1 MTDAVKRMDECISG
15 ISERCRVFY
24 FKSENREIIQSAV
37 YGSYELRARIA
48 QQLKQGEEFDFAGL
62 VRGAMC
68 IPLIQIFKL
77 DSTGGRIEVPQGKT
91 PVLLYITDFQVYD
104 DRTRAFIIKAFLDCE
119 KLREAYLLISSPEL
133 HIPDGFGGDIELI
146 ADKYITQH
154 DIYLKLNRKVQEE
167 VQRRKMHSGT
177 GEALPDALLLECA
190 KDFVGL
196 SERQVDTVLEQMGP
210 LCTGLKKGVHRRF
223 IVDEKKKEIAKDPT
237 VSFID
242 VPKDESVCG
251 VGNYISWLEER
262 KADFENPEEAKKF
275 GTPSPKGVLLC
286 GVPGTG
292 KTAAARETARR
303 YNIPLI
309 QFDISRIQTKSF
321 GGSEERLRR
330 YLERISAF
338 GSCVM
343 LMDEIEKVF
352 AVNDS
357 THEVKRSM
365 LSLLLDWMQRR
376 EANVFT
382 FITANDIS
390 SLPPELLRDGRIS
403 GRFFAFMPSRDDLCE
418 ILKSKLKRLA
428 DNGLLRQDF
437 TKLVQS
443 ERLPDGNAF
452 AIALDRIA
460 VRAKKKQR
468 NLFMT
473 GANIETLVEMTNR
486 SMRKLCKAG
495 GYSLEMYLKEM
506 EKCAMSES
514 FVPQGQSNMA
524 DIVNMWIAAQKRQYQ
539 DVSMHSILPFHDYQ
553 EGGSFQSGSAEE
565 EKQSS
570 KEKSCSCSDGY
581 YDGCYDDY
589 LREVLKERIEKVI
602 QEQQEHKR
610 FLRRMSE

>member
-1 MTDAVKRMDECISG
+1 MMDAVKRMDECISG
-15 ISERCRVFY
+15 ISERCRIFY

-37 YGSYELRARIA
+37 DGSYELRARIA
-48 QQLKQGEEFDFAGL
+48 QQLKSGTEFDFESL

-77 DSTGGRIEVPQGKT
+77 DSIGGRIEVPQEKT

-104 DRTRAFIIKAFLDCE
+104 DRTRAFIIKAFLDCK
-119 KLREAYLLISSPEL
+119 KLRGAYLLISSPEL

-146 ADKYITQH
+146 MDKYITQH
-154 DIYLKLNRKVQEE
+154 DIYLKLNQKVQEE
-167 VQRRKMHSGT
+167 VKRRVMHGDSGK
-177 GEALPDALLLECA
+177 ELPDELLLECA

-210 LCTGLKKGVHRRF
+210 LCTGLKKKVHCGF

-237 VSFID
+237 VSFIN
-242 VPKDESVCG
+242 VPEDESVCG
-251 VGNYISWLEER
+251 VGNYISWLEKR

-338 GSCVM
+338 GNCVM

-443 ERLPDGNAF
+443 GELPDGNAF
-452 AIALDRIA
+452 AKALDKIA
-460 VRAKKKQR
+460 AKAKKEQR

-486 SMRKLCKAG
+486 SMRKKCTVG
-495 GYSLEMYLKEM
+495 SYSLEMYLKEM
-506 EKCAMSES
+506 EECAMSES
-514 FVPQGQSNMA
+514 FVPQGQSNME
-524 DIVNMWIAAQKRQYQ
+524 DIVNMWVAAQKRQYQ
-539 DVSMHSILPFHDYQ
+539 DVSKHSVLPFHDYR
-553 EGGSFQSGSAEE
+553 EDGSFRSGSAEE
-565 EKQSS
+565 EKQRS
-570 KEKSCSCSDGY
+570 KGKADSRADGY

-589 LREVLKERIEKVI
+589 LREVLKERIEEAI

-610 FLRRMSE
+610 FLHHLSE